1 LICTECSA
9 TLFPIINDKLCVA
22 NSTGQ
27 LVDEAGQAVDLALWQ
42 NHFTHCHERC
52 PGTKGREFLARID
65 IVLMFSELD
74 YAKKKIKG
82 TGVGRWSD
90 FKYSTGRVRS
100 AIHYSAPT
108 QPATG
113 ALAPPPSSGRPSSVE
128 SLAVAVDPRQTH
140 PVALGTTLLGEPM
153 QSIARPAVK
162 AVAKLPVG
170 SSAGVCKQC
179 LFVNFPGCAMHR
191 TLLTKPYEV
200 IDRQGKTTYAGTQPF
215 NRPSSSSSPPPSSN
229 LIFLCA
235 CRMPW

>member
-1 LICTECSA
+1 MICTECSA

-128 SLAVAVDPRQTH
+128 SLAAAVDPRQTH
-140 PVALGTTLLGEPM
+140 PVALGTTLLCEPV

-162 AVAKLPVG
+162 VVAKLPVG
-170 SSAGVCKQC
+170 SSVLLQACANSAY
-179 LFVNFPGCAMHR
+179 LSIFPAVPCTGRCSPS
-191 TLLTKPYEV
+191 LTKSSTARARPLMLV
-200 IDRQGKTTYAGTQPF
+200 RSHSAGHHH
-215 NRPSSSSSPPPSSN
+215 RHCLYPSP
-229 LIFLCA
+229 LF
-235 CRMPW
+235 